1 MQIADPVI
9 IIHFQPA
16 GNGEIRAVFQVMIR
30 IRGFFRRNKLDS
42 LHAAGRCVRND
53 AGIVDAVGDG
63 IPAEAVVSPDA
74 EDFSEEILAELVAQG
89 LSGEKLLAAFREK
102 RAKVRSAVQTMR
114 NDAAKAAKGEGKY
127 ATMADVFEKR

>member
-1 MQIADPVI
+1 MAATAALGRKIVSISSKRQITIPQKFFHALRFDSEAECI
-9 IIHFQPA
+9 LK
-16 GNGEIRAVFQVMIR
+16 NGELVLRPSR
-30 IRGFFRRNKLDS
+30 
-42 LHAAGRCVRND
+42 
-53 AGIVDAVGDG
+53 
-63 IPAEAVVSPDA
+63 PAPA

-102 RAKVRSAVQTMR
+102 RAKVRTAVQTMR